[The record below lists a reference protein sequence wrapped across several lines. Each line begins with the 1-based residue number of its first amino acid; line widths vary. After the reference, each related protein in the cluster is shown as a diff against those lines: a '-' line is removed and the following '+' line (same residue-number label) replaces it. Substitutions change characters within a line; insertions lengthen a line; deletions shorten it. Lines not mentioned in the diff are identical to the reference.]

1 MPDYSKHRLQNWDW
15 YKQYRSQM
23 GDIAFEQYVT
33 RCYVILQ
40 TMQPGGFLV
49 IDKNVRPENVD
60 LFIKICCM
68 FIDEHNRYSHTARL
82 YYEFK
87 SDYSEIRC
95 FSNEIHRKN
104 IKKYVH
110 SRTG

>member
-1 MPDYSKHRLQNWDW
+1 MPDYSKHRLQNWEW
-15 YKQYRSQM
+15 YTQYRSEM
-23 GDIAFEQYVT
+23 GDIAFQQYVN

-40 TMQPGGFLV
+40 TMQPGGYLV

-68 FIDEHNRYSHTARL
+68 FIDEHNRFSQARL
-82 YYEFK
+82 SYEFK

-95 FSNEIHRKN
+95 FSHEIHRKKIN
-104 IKKYVH
+104 NYVH
-110 SRTG
+110 TGTG